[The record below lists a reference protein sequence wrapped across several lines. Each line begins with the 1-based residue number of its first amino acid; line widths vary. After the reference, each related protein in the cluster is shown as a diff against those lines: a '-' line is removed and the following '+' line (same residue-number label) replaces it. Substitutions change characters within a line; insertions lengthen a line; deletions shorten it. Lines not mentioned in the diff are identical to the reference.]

1 MFDLRSLYDHSE
13 LVTQW
18 IWRLTKYV
26 TIAIMQFYIFAQSA
40 IRKWSF
46 VFTKADGISF
56 LKIRDNYVKNPRYT
70 NRLSVS
76 ANFFPSHRYE
86 MIFCSNEI
94 PSPIFRNSL
103 IYTNQR
109 KPISISYLQDDNY
122 IYLVTQSRNPPPQK
136 KILEQIDFHILLQCG
151 LWNILLHDCFPISRE
166 NGPRNL
172 EQNYTGGGKTFSHL
186 SFYFC
191 KVEYGLCGIV
201 YRVGG
206 LT

>member
-122 IYLVTQSRNPPPQK
+122 IYLVTQSRNPPQK
-136 KILEQIDFHILLQCG
+136 KSWNKSTFIYYFNVASETFYCMTVFPLVEKTDPAILSRIIQVVVKRSHICL
-151 LWNILLHDCFPISRE
+151 FISVKL
-166 NGPRNL
+166 NTASVASC
-172 EQNYTGGGKTFSHL
+172 TG
-186 SFYFC
+186 
-191 KVEYGLCGIV
+191 
-201 YRVGG
+201 
-206 LT
+206 